1 MSLVAAASIA
11 LTVSTGD
18 DTDEYEALWS
28 EINVPLPLCPTLT
41 SDRLLGSMPSSA
53 ERFHG

>member
-11 LTVSTGD
+11 LTISTPD

-28 EINVPLPLCPTLT
+28 DIDLSHCHFVQ
-41 SDRLLGSMPSSA
+41 
-53 ERFHG
+53 H